1 MKDGKID
8 INTIIGFLLIGG
20 ILLYFGY
27 FSQPETPPQEENP
40 KADSTEVVEQ
50 TRELQEV
57 DTVIPVLEE
66 DSLQQPTSY
75 GPFGEAS
82 NPKATEKRYTIE
94 NEILEVVISSRG
106 GQVVEARLK
115 NYQTWDSLPLYLI
128 RENASFNFLLRG
140 TEKDFNTADLNF
152 SGVQKSDSELSMRIQ
167 TESGGSLEY
176 QYRLEPDN
184 YMLQWDIVSKSMDSY
199 LADTEVLSWD
209 MKTLR
214 HEKNLENE
222 RNSTQMEYRFANEDD
237 VDELSASGEDLEEEQ
252 NLSWV
257 AYKQQF
263 FSTILWNKQ
272 GQFEKAELRSVSLEN
287 EEDYTKVLSSRL
299 NFTKVGGNIT
309 MPLGLYLGPNKYEVL
324 KAYDQDFDKLIPLGW
339 GILGWINRG
348 IVINIFNWLEDYGLN
363 YGLIILI
370 IALIIKL
377 ILFPLTYT
385 SYRSMAKMRVLK
397 PEIDELNEKYKDKDP
412 MKKQQAT
419 MQLYQKAGVNP
430 LGGCIPVLLQFPILI
445 ALFRFFPSSI
455 ELRQQP
461 FLWASDL
468 STYDSV
474 WDLPF
479 NIPFYGDHVSLF
491 TLLMT
496 VSTLI
501 YTYMN
506 QQLTGQNQQYPQ
518 LKYMVYLMP
527 VVFLGV
533 FNNYA
538 AGLSYYYFVANMIT
552 FGQQFAIRS
561 FIDEDK
567 IHAKMQEKKKQPTKE
582 NRFMRR
588 MRELQEQQEQQSRKS
603 RRNNK

>member
-27 FSQPETPPQEENP
+27 FNQPDAPTQDQNISP
-40 KADSTEVVEQ
+40 ADSVEVVEETQ
-50 TRELQEV
+50 KLQEV
-57 DTVIPVLEE
+57 DTVVPVP
-66 DSLQQPTSY
+66 DSLKVPSFF
-75 GPFGEAS
+75 GPFGLAADPNAKEERFTLES
-82 NPKATEKRYTIE
+82 D
-94 NEILEVVISSRG
+94 ILEVVISSRG
-106 GQVVEARLK
+106 GQVVAARLK

-128 RENASFNFLLRG
+128 KENARFNFTLNG
-140 TEKDFNTADLNF
+140 GSKNYNSSDLNF
-152 SGVQKSDSELSMRIQ
+152 TGTQKGSNEVVMSVT
-167 TESGGSLEY
+167 TENGGQLEY
-176 QYRLEPDN
+176 HYKLEPDN
-184 YMLQWDIVSKSMDSY
+184 YMLQWDIVSEGFDDYVDDESA
-199 LADTEVLSWD
+199 LTWE

-214 HEKNLENE
+214 HEKNVENE
-222 RNSTQMEYRFANEDD
+222 RASTALEYHFANEDD
-237 VDELSASGEDLEEEQ
+237 MDDLSVSGEDREEEA
-252 NLSWV
+252 NLKWV

-263 FSTILWNKQ
+263 FSSILLSKG
-272 GQFEKAELRSVSLEN
+272 GQFDSGDLRSRSLE
-287 EEDYTKVLSSRL
+287 EDED
-299 NFTKVGGNIT
+299 FTKIFYSGLSVSRVGGDLN
-309 MPLGLYLGPNKYEVL
+309 MPMGLYLGPNKYDVL

-348 IVINIFNWLEDYGLN
+348 IVINIFNWLEGYGLN
-363 YGLIILI
+363 YGLIIFI

-377 ILFPLTYT
+377 ILFPLTYS

-397 PEIDELNEKYKDKDP
+397 PEIDELNKEYKDKEP

-455 ELRQQP
+455 ELRQQS
-461 FLWASDL
+461 FLWADDL
-468 STYDSV
+468 STYDSI
-474 WDLPF
+474 WNLPF

-527 VVFLGV
+527 IVFLGV

-538 AGLSYYYFVANMIT
+538 AGLSYYYFLANMIT

-561 FIDEDK
+561 YIDEDK
-567 IHAKMQEKKKQPTKE
+567 IHQKMQEKKKQPKKE

-588 MRELQEQQEQQSRKS
+588 MRELQEQQEQNTRQGRRK
-603 RRNNK
+603 

>member
-27 FSQPETPPQEENP
+27 FSQPDTPPQDQTIDQ
-40 KADSTEVVEQ
+40 ADSVQVVEE
-50 TRELQEV
+50 TRELEEV
-57 DTVIPVLEE
+57 DTIVPLA
-66 DSLQQPTSY
+66 DSLKTPSMF
-75 GPFGEAS
+75 GPFGMAADPDAEV
-82 NPKATEKRYTIE
+82 KTYTIE

-128 RENASFNFLLRG
+128 NQNSRFNLTLN
-140 TEKDFNTADLNF
+140 TPDKDYNTADLNF
-152 SGVQKSDSELSMRIQ
+152 KGKQSGSDQVVMSLAAEG
-167 TESGGSLEY
+167 GGSLEY
-176 QYRLEPDN
+176 HYKLDPDN
-184 YMLQWDIVSKSMDSY
+184 YMLQWDIVSESMDDY
-199 LADTEVLSWD
+199 MDDTALLAWE

-214 HEKNLENE
+214 HEKNVENE
-222 RNSTQMEYRFANEDD
+222 RTATALEYHFANEDD
-237 VDELSASGEDLEEEQ
+237 MDDLSVSGEDEEKES
-252 NLSWV
+252 NIRWV
-257 AYKQQF
+257 ACKQQF
-263 FSTILWNKQ
+263 FSTILWSKR
-272 GQFEKAELRSVSLEN
+272 GQFDQAELKSHALEQ
-287 EEDYTKVLSSRL
+287 EDVTKVLYAGLSL
-299 NFTKVGGNIT
+299 NKVGDDVN
-309 MPLGLYLGPNKYEVL
+309 MPLGLYLGPNKYDVL

-348 IVINIFNWLEDYGLN
+348 IVINIFNWLEGYGLN

-370 IALIIKL
+370 IALLIKL
-377 ILFPLTYT
+377 ILFPLTYS

-397 PEIDELNEKYKDKDP
+397 PEIDELNEEYKDKDP

-445 ALFRFFPSSI
+445 ALFRFFPASI
-455 ELRQQP
+455 QLRQQS
-461 FLWASDL
+461 FLWADDL
-468 STYDSV
+468 STYDSI
-474 WDLPF
+474 WNLPF

-527 VVFLGV
+527 IVFLGV

-552 FGQQFAIRS
+552 FGQQFAIRAY
-561 FIDEDK
+561 IDEDK

-588 MRELQEQQEQQSRKS
+588 MRELQEQQEQNTRQGRRK
-603 RRNNK
+603 K

>member
-27 FSQPETPPQEENP
+27 FSQPDTPPQDQTIDQ
-40 KADSTEVVEQ
+40 ADSVQVVEE
-50 TRELQEV
+50 TRELEEV
-57 DTVIPVLEE
+57 DTIVPLA
-66 DSLQQPTSY
+66 DSLKTPSMF
-75 GPFGEAS
+75 GPFGMAADPDAEV
-82 NPKATEKRYTIE
+82 KTYTIE

-128 RENASFNFLLRG
+128 NQNSRFNLTLN
-140 TEKDFNTADLNF
+140 TPDKDYNTADLNF
-152 SGVQKSDSELSMRIQ
+152 KGKQSGSDQVVMSLAAEG
-167 TESGGSLEY
+167 GGSLEY
-176 QYRLEPDN
+176 HYKLDPDN
-184 YMLQWDIVSKSMDSY
+184 YMLQWDIVSESMDDY
-199 LADTEVLSWD
+199 MDDTALLAWE

-214 HEKNLENE
+214 HEKNVENE
-222 RNSTQMEYRFANEDD
+222 RTATALEYHFANEDD
-237 VDELSASGEDLEEEQ
+237 MDDLSVSGEDEEKES
-252 NLSWV
+252 NIRWV
-257 AYKQQF
+257 ACKQQF
-263 FSTILWNKQ
+263 FSTILWSKR
-272 GQFEKAELRSVSLEN
+272 GQFDQAELKSHALEQ
-287 EEDYTKVLSSRL
+287 EDVTKVLYAGLSL
-299 NFTKVGGNIT
+299 NKVGDDVN
-309 MPLGLYLGPNKYEVL
+309 MPLGLYLGPNKYDVL

-348 IVINIFNWLEDYGLN
+348 IVINIFNWLEGYGLN

-370 IALIIKL
+370 IALLIKL
-377 ILFPLTYT
+377 ILFPLTYS

-397 PEIDELNEKYKDKDP
+397 PEIDELNEEYKDKDP

-445 ALFRFFPSSI
+445 ALFRFFPASI
-455 ELRQQP
+455 ELRQQS
-461 FLWASDL
+461 FLWADDL
-468 STYDSV
+468 STYDSI
-474 WDLPF
+474 WNLPF

-527 VVFLGV
+527 IVFLGV

-552 FGQQFAIRS
+552 FGQQFAIRAY
-561 FIDEDK
+561 IDEDK

-588 MRELQEQQEQQSRKS
+588 MRELQEQQEQNTRQGRRK
-603 RRNNK
+603 K